1 MTLSFSLSLSHER
14 RAFSRLSSNRGF
26 LVGLCANAREKVV
39 VPACEGRELA
49 HPWALLFFFF
59 VLLAVFLGLSLS
71 LSLSG

>member
-49 HPWALLFFFF
+49 HPWALLFFF